1 MTHSL
6 GKSSSPKGFTY
17 ALFIY
22 HKPTGELTWSS
33 FDDNGAKEY
42 YGSKTYWSPQL
53 GRDVDCYTYLKEWDG
68 VPVNADSDNNVY
80 IFVEL
85 DP

>member
-1 MTHSL
+1 MTSFL

-22 HKPTGELTWSS
+22 NKPTGKLTWSS
-33 FDDNGAKEY
+33 FDDGAKQY
-42 YGSKTYWSPQL
+42 YDGRTYWSPQL

-68 VPVNADSDNNVY
+68 ASPDKDSDNNVY

-85 DP
+85 